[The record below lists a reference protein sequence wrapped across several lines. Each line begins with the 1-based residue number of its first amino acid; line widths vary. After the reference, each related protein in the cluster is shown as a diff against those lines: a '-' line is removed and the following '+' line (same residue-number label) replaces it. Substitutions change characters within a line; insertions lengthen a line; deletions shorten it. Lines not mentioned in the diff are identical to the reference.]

1 METPAVGSIPM
12 TPEMMN
18 EIRFQKDVD
27 ERNRPWVEEEL
38 DALFPTEGYEVLQ
51 PPASYKVEIYLF
63 QNSLPLH
70 NLHYTHTHT
79 HTHLD
84 THNIRA
90 TLSLSRARSL
100 SPSVSMY
107 M

>member
-1 METPAVGSIPM
+1 MSSYYYVCVLILLYVCSGMETPAVGSIPM

-51 PPASYKVEIYLF
+51 PPASYKVLTYA
-63 QNSLPLH
+63 
-70 NLHYTHTHT
+70 
-79 HTHLD
+79 D
-84 THNIRA
+84 
-90 TLSLSRARSL
+90 
-100 SPSVSMY
+100 VC
-107 M
+107 